1 MIKINKEI
9 IIISFF
15 FIILLLLWQ
24 LSKVLF
30 PFYVGIFLA
39 YLLDPLVDKMEK
51 RKINRGLSSALVLIF
66 FTVCFFTIFL
76 LVFPILIKQFNGF
89 LVYFPNLINNTEN
102 IINQI
107 IQYIQNNILNNYNDE
122 IIISFKDPITV
133 IFKKVFNKL
142 MLSSMAIFNFL
153 GFLIITPIVTWYIL
167 RDWDKIIKKI
177 KKNIP
182 IVNKRKLNKNI
193 NEIDN
198 ILSIYFRG
206 QFLVS
211 ISLAL
216 YYIISFFVLD
226 IEYFLFLGL
235 LAGALSLL
243 PVIGILISLI
253 LTLLLVFL
261 QFYDYYYILYVLLIF
276 AFAQLIESNILTPK
290 IIGKKL
296 GLHPIV
302 VIFSIV
308 IFGSL
313 FGIFGIFFAIPV
325 TAIITLYLIKTVEYL
340 KK

>member
-1 MIKINKEI
+1 
-9 IIISFF
+9 
-15 FIILLLLWQ
+15 
-24 LSKVLF
+24 
-30 PFYVGIFLA
+30 
-39 YLLDPLVDKMEK
+39 
-51 RKINRGLSSALVLIF
+51 
-66 FTVCFFTIFL
+66 
-76 LVFPILIKQFNGF
+76 
-89 LVYFPNLINNTEN
+89 
-102 IINQI
+102 
-107 IQYIQNNILNNYNDE
+107 
-122 IIISFKDPITV
+122 
-133 IFKKVFNKL
+133 
-142 MLSSMAIFNFL
+142 MAFFNFIGL
-153 GFLIITPIVTWYIL
+153 LIITPIVTWYIL

-177 KKNIP
+177 EKNIP

-211 ISLAL
+211 IFLAI

-235 LAGALSLL
+235 LAGILSLL

-253 LTLLLVFL
+253 ITLFLAFL
-261 QFYDYYYILYVLLIF
+261 QFYNYYYILYVLLIF

-296 GLHPIV
+296 GLHPVIV
-302 VIFSIV
+302 ILSIV

-313 FGIFGIFFAIPV
+313 FGIFGIFFAIPI
-325 TAIITLYLIKTVEYL
+325 TSILTLYFIKTVEYL

>member
-1 MIKINKEI
+1 MIKTNKI
-9 IIISFF
+9 III
-15 FIILLLLWQ
+15 IIFSLLVLLLSWQ

-51 RKINRGLSSALVLIF
+51 RKINRGLSSSLVLIF
-66 FTVCFFTIFL
+66 FTVGLITIFL
-76 LVFPILIKQFNGF
+76 LLFPILIKQFNGF

-107 IQYIQNNILNNYNDE
+107 IKYVQNNILNNYNNE

-133 IFKKVFNKL
+133 IFKKLLNKL
-142 MLSSMAIFNFL
+142 MLSSMAFFNFL
-153 GFLIITPIVTWYIL
+153 GLLIITPIVTWYIL
-167 RDWDKIIKKI
+167 RDWDNIIKKI
-177 KKNIP
+177 EKNIP

-211 ISLAL
+211 IFLAI

-235 LAGALSLL
+235 LAGILSLL

-253 LTLLLVFL
+253 ITLFLAFL

-296 GLHPIV
+296 GLHPVVVILSIV
-302 VIFSIV
+302 V
-308 IFGSL
+308 FGSL

-325 TAIITLYLIKTVEYL
+325 TAIVTLYLIKTVEYL